1 MSGNAARLSRGL
13 KWRLTMFWASR
24 GLPLLEANTRSFSC
38 HFAPAL
44 TDLRILSG
52 GRQVGQSQS
61 TCDRQ
66 SLGEYLSVKVDLIWL
81 GGGIHPVNVS
91 PYSPT

>member
-24 GLPLLEANTRSFSC
+24 GVPLLEANTRSFSC

-52 GRQVGQSQS
+52 GRQV
-61 TCDRQ
+61 
-66 SLGEYLSVKVDLIWL
+66 WL